1 MGGVVPDVPGGRH
14 GAGARRVEDAPRGVG
29 APFRFTLSVWL
40 AVCVLASAS
49 RAQAATDAAPAPA
62 RSGLHA
68 LDWLVVVLYA
78 AAVLWI
84 GWRSS
89 RRKKSTVEYFIG
101 DRGFGS
107 LTIGISMFVT
117 LFSTISYLSGPG
129 EVIRY
134 GPGIF
139 FGSLLA
145 IPFSYPVLAYV
156 LLPALMKRRVVSMY
170 ELFET
175 RLGRRIRTLGATMFI
190 VYRTLW
196 MAVLMHFGSVALSVI
211 LGVGDGAVPLIT
223 LVAGAIA
230 VIYTSMGG
238 LRAVITVDVLQF
250 TVLLIG
256 VIATLA
262 VVTVNFG
269 GFGWL
274 PTEWN
279 PQWSNQPFFS
289 VDPTVRVTIVT
300 AAILAF
306 MLDTAHGVDQTQV
319 QRYMASADLGQ
330 ARRAVLVRI
339 LGSALTWTFL
349 VLLGVALTA
358 FYQRHA
364 ASLPAGQ
371 TFASFADKTF
381 PHFIAHELPIGI
393 SGLVVAAIL
402 SGMSSIDSGVSA
414 ITAVVMNDFIGTKAQ
429 PARDEAAQNR
439 LAKRLTYASGALVIG
454 MSLLISSVPG
464 NFYEIAS
471 RTFRLFIPIEL
482 GLVILALFIRSAT
495 PFGVVWGI
503 VYGLSLGVLIS
514 YWQVFTASTGI
525 SFTLYIPC
533 ILTIQ
538 LVVSCLVSLLPTRGA
553 TVQRL
558 VTLSM
563 ILLVALA
570 AIVAGALRIEGTL

>member
-1 MGGVVPDVPGGRH
+1 MMSRNEAASVDACSYVSSRGLSLVARVTALIGGGMV
-14 GAGARRVEDAPRGVG
+14 
-29 APFRFTLSVWL
+29 S
-40 AVCVLASAS
+40 S
-49 RAQAATDAAPAPA
+49 AQAATALDSVAAVDS
-62 RSGLHA
+62 RRGLHA
-68 LDWLVVVLYA
+68 IDWMVVALYA
-78 AAVLWI
+78 AAVLGI
-84 GWRSS
+84 GWRAS
-89 RRKKSTVEYFIG
+89 RRKKSTQEYFIG
-101 DRGFGS
+101 DRRFGP

-175 RLGRRIRTLGATMFI
+175 RLGARIRTLGASMFI

-211 LGVGDGAVPLIT
+211 LGVDDRAVPFIT
-223 LVAGAIA
+223 IAAGMIA
-230 VIYTSMGG
+230 VVYTSMGG

-250 TVLLIG
+250 VVLLIG

-262 VVTVNFG
+262 VVTLRFG
-269 GFGWL
+269 GFDWI
-274 PTEWN
+274 PVSWN
-279 PQWSNQPFFS
+279 PQWSTQPFFS
-289 VDPTVRVTIVT
+289 IDPTVRVTVVT

-319 QRYMASADLGQ
+319 QRYMASADLTQ

-339 LGSALTWTFL
+339 LGSAATWTFL

-358 FYQRHA
+358 FYQRA
-364 ASLPAGQ
+364 GSSLPSGQ
-371 TFASFADKTF
+371 NFSNFADKMF
-381 PHFIAHELPIGI
+381 PHFIANELPIGI

-414 ITAVVMNDFIGTKAQ
+414 ITAVVMNDFVGRKKTS
-429 PARDEAAQNR
+429 PVRDDASQAR
-439 LAKRLTYASGALVIG
+439 LATRLTYASGALVIG
-454 MSLLISSVPG
+454 TSLLIGWVPG

-503 VYGLSLGVLIS
+503 VYGLVLGVLIS
-514 YWQVFTASTGI
+514 YWQVFTGTPGI
-525 SFTLYIPC
+525 SFTLYVPC
-533 ILTIQ
+533 ILIVQ
-538 LVVSCLVSLLPTRGA
+538 LVTACLASLLPTREA
-553 TVQRL
+553 PVARL
-558 VTLSM
+558 VTYSVG
-563 ILLVALA
+563 LLGLLI
-570 AIVAGALRIEGTL
+570 AIVAITLQTTKI